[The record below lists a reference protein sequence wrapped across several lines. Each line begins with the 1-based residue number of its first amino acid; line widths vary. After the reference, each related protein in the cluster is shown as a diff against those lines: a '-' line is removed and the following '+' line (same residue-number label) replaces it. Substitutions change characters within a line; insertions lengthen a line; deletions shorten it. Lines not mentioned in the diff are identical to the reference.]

1 MLCFRNPKMSTISTK
16 FSSSSRDLTSEPLDG
31 RRIMPIR
38 ILMVILMFLGAFT
51 STLSRINMSTTI
63 IAMCSQSS
71 LNVTI
76 TANGTRGRRG
86 PAPVLH
92 SYRKHQAEVLNGRA
106 FCGVFEGMGQAPPGV
121 DESHQFEF
129 HWTETQQ
136 DNLKGA
142 FLIGYGLALI
152 PSGRMS
158 EQYSAKRVV
167 TLGGSLHT
175 LLNLLTPWAARSGG
189 YALLFTL
196 RVVLGIAGA
205 MIVPPFFA
213 LITRWVLNDEKR

>member
-1 MLCFRNPKMSTISTK
+1 MSSN
-16 FSSSSRDLTSEPLDG
+16 SSSSRDLTSEQVDG
-31 RRIMPIR
+31 RRILPIR

-71 LNVTI
+71 LNVTAPIETI
-76 TANGTRGRRG
+76 TQNGTRGKRAR
-86 PAPVLH
+86 PVLH
-92 SYRKHQAEVLNGRA
+92 SYRKHQAEAINGTA
-106 FCGVFEGMGQAPPGV
+106 ICGVFEGIGHAPPGV
-121 DESHQFEF
+121 DESHHFEF

-142 FLIGYGLALI
+142 FLVGYGLALI

-167 TLGGSLHT
+167 TLGGSLHA
-175 LLNLLTPWAARSGG
+175 LLNLMTPWAARSGG
-189 YALLFTL
+189 YALLLTL

-205 MIVPPFFA
+205 MIMPPFFA
-213 LITRWVLNDEKR
+213 LIARWVLNDEKR